1 MKMYLI
7 SDNIDTFTGMRLAG
21 VEGEVVHGR
30 REAKQAVEKIL
41 EDKDLGILLLTEK
54 LSFEIPELVDDIK
67 LNRKQPLLVEI
78 PDRHGSGRQPNF
90 ITNYI
95 NEAIGIKI

>member
-1 MKMYLI
+1 MRMYLI

-21 VEGEVVHGR
+21 VEGVVVHGR
-30 REAKQAVEKIL
+30 KETKQAVERVL
-41 EDKDLGILLLTEK
+41 QDKNLGILLLTEK
-54 LSFEIPELVDDIK
+54 LSSEIPELVDDIK
-67 LNRKQPLLVEI
+67 LNRKRPLLVEI

-95 NEAIGIKI
+95 NEAIGIKL